1 MRTTRRDALT
11 VATVAFVATNL
22 LHGADHIRQGTGR
35 LTTEVLVGGTVVT
48 IAAFVT
54 LAVVWRRHPRAPVF
68 AAVVGLYTAAGV
80 AASHLAPHWSA
91 FSDPYPDLHLDAL
104 SWAVMLAE
112 IVAGLALGAVGL
124 LRRRSANLEVAFG
137 RP

>member
-1 MRTTRRDALT
+1 MA
-11 VATVAFVATNL
+11 AVAFVAANL

-35 LTTEVLVGGTVVT
+35 LTTEVFLGGAAIT
-48 IAAFVT
+48 IAAFAT
-54 LAVVWRRHPRAPVF
+54 LWVVWRRNPRAPVF
-68 AAVVGLYTAAGV
+68 AAIVGFYTAAGV
-80 AASHLAPHWSA
+80 AAAHLAPHWSA

-112 IVAGLALGAVGL
+112 IVAGLVLGVVGL